1 MALLHP
7 PNYLLCP
14 RPPASAASKA
24 TSSPC
29 SSSAGLC
36 EVVNA
41 AGRCSHLDLPSL
53 PLSLSSSDIPSMA
66 KVTAA
71 AVAASSAAGPHLPPD
86 RPTERPTNLGLAWLG
101 SLRLPSGLLR
111 EITGLGPPTA
121 TAREGEAE
129 GRKEWVFA
137 NTQGCSSLSRFSR
150 SVLKRVIQLA
160 LPFGN
165 G

>member
-7 PNYLLCP
+7 PNYLLLGHRP
-14 RPPASAASKA
+14 RRHQRRPPLLA
-24 TSSPC
+24 
-29 SSSAGLC
+29 
-36 EVVNA
+36 
-41 AGRCSHLDLPSL
+41 L
-53 PLSLSSSDIPSMA
+53 PLLDCARSLTRPVAALISTFPLFLSSSDIPSMA

-86 RPTERPTNLGLAWLG
+86 RRTERPTNLGLAWLG

-129 GRKEWVFA
+129 EGKREWVFA
-137 NTQGCSSLSRFSR
+137 NTQAAVLSLVSRGQF
-150 SVLKRVIQLA
+150 
-160 LPFGN
+160 
-165 G
+165 

>member
-7 PNYLLCP
+7 PNYLLLGHRP
-14 RPPASAASKA
+14 RRHQRRPPLLAL
-24 TSSPC
+24 PLP
-29 SSSAGLC
+29 GLC

-129 GRKEWVFA
+129 EGKREWVFA
-137 NTQGCSSLSRFSR
+137 NTQAAVLSLVSRGQF
-150 SVLKRVIQLA
+150 
-160 LPFGN
+160 
-165 G
+165 